1 MADCHSKWC
10 LAASFASSSQHLGG
24 CLLASAVASE
34 TGTACVATTVG
45 SCATCS
51 ARMSTDLRGCS
62 ESAAVTVPVLAGST
76 LVAFDRVVSHCLS
89 LGLGIVRFWP

>member
-1 MADCHSKWC
+1 MADCHSKRC

-51 ARMSTDLRGCS
+51 VRMSASLGGCS
-62 ESAAVTVPVLAGST
+62 ESAVVTVPVPAGST
-76 LVAFDRVVSHCLS
+76 LVAFDRVVSHCQYPVLRT
-89 LGLGIVRFWP
+89 VRFWP